1 LANQLLI
8 AVRSDS
14 GTKAKMQEHELPEIL
29 TSRSIPVGAGDVV
42 LLADDEAGIRTL
54 VRTILEAN
62 GYIVIEA
69 RNGLE
74 GLAVCRTYAG
84 RIDLLLSDVVMP
96 ELGGR
101 ELAQGAL
108 KLRPGLRILFMS
120 GYNVDIFDGNE
131 VSSGNGFLQK
141 PFTPSALVQKVR
153 AIMAWP
159 EEPGR
164 PWVLSAGKRHGIRKG
179 S

>member
-1 LANQLLI
+1 MANQLLI

-101 ELAQGAL
+101 ELADGVL
-108 KLRPGLRILFMS
+108 RLRPGMRVMFMS
-120 GYNVDIFDGNE
+120 GYAEKVPLKDEDSHG
-131 VSSGNGFLQK
+131 SAFLQK
-141 PFTPSALVQKVR
+141 PFTPFALVSKVR
-153 AIMAWP
+153 
-159 EEPGR
+159 ETLDGTC
-164 PWVLSAGKRHGIRKG
+164 SAA
-179 S
+179 